1 MEISS
6 EMSIYAFFLRE
17 YQIEEYSKEL
27 FKKLRLLC
35 EQTTE
40 WQMKNQ
46 Y

>member
-1 MEISS
+1 MH
-6 EMSIYAFFLRE
+6 FLRE
-17 YQIEEYSKEL
+17 YQIGEYCKERL
-27 FKKLRLLC
+27 KRLRLLC